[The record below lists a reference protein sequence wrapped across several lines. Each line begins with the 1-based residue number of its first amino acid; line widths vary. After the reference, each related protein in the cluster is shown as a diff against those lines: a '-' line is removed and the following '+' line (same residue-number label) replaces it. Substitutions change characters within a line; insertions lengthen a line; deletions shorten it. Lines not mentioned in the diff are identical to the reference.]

1 MKPIK
6 EDDLNPGVYAIEC
19 VKTGKV
25 YIGESMRRVKRI
37 NQHFNDLY
45 NGTHSNRALQEDY
58 HKYGEF
64 YFKVHWLERIP
75 YPSDLFNFRP
85 LHGYM
90 KLKLILLLR
99 EYYYIKN
106 YGIIPETSFK
116 KTYNKKNS
124 VREVYET
131 NQFPKYDDYGAYK
144 YEWFERYDLRI
155 ALKNLSNM
163 EINKLDMRSD
173 TLKWR
178 IANYLSDKEKMIPY
192 KPGYTSDCLIA
203 NGAIEDEEDFR
214 NIEESNDI
222 EINEPEEVVIEKST
236 ENNSE
241 LPYFFNAVRI
251 NYSGMNYNLIYSRHK
266 RLREFV
272 SSVRPKGYESNII
285 LYYLYKQGYL
295 VRTNGNPRMFPSKY
309 ALDNGY
315 FSIYINQGIDDV
327 YISVIN
333 SKYEII
339 PNDKGIKIIMEAI
352 NTMEDWID
360 EVPTIPPTQT
370 NNYIRLDTEKA
381 YDDIYNLISAKDFV
395 SEYKDKLKSYLKTI
409 NESKDIAP

>member
-6 EDDLNPGVYAIEC
+6 EDNLNPGVYAIEC
-19 VKTGKV
+19 IKTGKV
-25 YIGESMRRVKRI
+25 YIGESMRRGIRI
-37 NQHFNDLY
+37 SQHFQDLR
-45 NGTHSNRALQEDY
+45 NGTHSNRALQEDFC
-58 HKYGEF
+58 KYGEF
-64 YFKVHWLERIP
+64 YFKVHWLEAML
-75 YPSDLFNFRP
+75 YPSDLFDFRP

-106 YGIIPETSFK
+106 YDIIPETNFK

-163 EINKLDMRSD
+163 EIDKLDMGSD

-178 IANYLSDKEKMIPY
+178 IGNYLSDKEKLIPY
-192 KPGYTSDCLIA
+192 KPGYTSDYLIP
-203 NGAIEDEEDFR
+203 NGTIEDAEDLR
-214 NIEESNDI
+214 NIEKSTDTET
-222 EINEPEEVVIEKST
+222 NEPEEVVIDKST
-236 ENNSE
+236 EDNSE

-251 NYSGMNYNLIYSRHK
+251 NYSGMDYNLIYNGCK
-266 RLREFV
+266 RLRELV
-272 SSVRPKGYESNII
+272 KSISPKGYDYNII

-295 VRTNGNPRMFPSKY
+295 VRTNGNPKMFPSKY
-309 ALDNGY
+309 ALDNNY
-315 FSIYINQGIDDV
+315 FSIFIDREIDNP

-339 PNDKGIKIIMEAI
+339 PNEKGIKIITEAI
-352 NTMEDWID
+352 NTMKDWID
-360 EVPTIPPTQT
+360 EVPTIPQT
-370 NNYIRLDTEKA
+370 INYTRLDTKKA
-381 YDDIYNLISAKDFV
+381 YNDVCNLMSAKDFV
-395 SEYKDKLKSYLKTI
+395 SEYKDKLKSHLKDI
-409 NESKDIAP
+409 NESKDIAS

>member
-37 NQHFNDLY
+37 NQHFKDLY

-58 HKYGEF
+58 RKYGEF

-106 YGIIPETSFK
+106 YDIIPETNFK

-155 ALKNLSNM
+155 ALKNLANM
-163 EINKLDMRSD
+163 EIDKLDMKSK
-173 TLKWR
+173 TLLWR

-192 KPGYTSDCLIA
+192 KPGYTSDSLIA

-222 EINEPEEVVIEKST
+222 EINEPEEVVIKNSV

-241 LPYFFNAVRI
+241 LPYFFNSVRI
-251 NYSGMNYNLIYSRHK
+251 DYFGMDYGLMFDGRK
-266 RLREFV
+266 RLDDYIK
-272 SSVRPKGYESNII
+272 SLIPKGYDYLIVF
-285 LYYLYKQGYL
+285 YYLYEKGYL
-295 VRTNGNPRMFPSKY
+295 IRTNGTPKFFPSKY
-309 ALDNGY
+309 ALENNL
-315 FSIYINQGIDDV
+315 FCIYIENYKKCGETYKIVPMENGKELIKRVIDT
-327 YISVIN
+327 I
-333 SKYEII
+333 
-339 PNDKGIKIIMEAI
+339 
-352 NTMEDWID
+352 EDWIYY
-360 EVPTIPPTQT
+360 VPTNKKTNLTQ
-370 NNYIRLDTEKA
+370 LKKTEDLH
-381 YDDIYNLISAKDFV
+381 YDNVYNLISAKNFV
-395 SEYKDKLKSYLKTI
+395 SKYKEKLITYLKTI
-409 NESKDIAP
+409 NESKDIAS